1 MKPLL
6 RDLNVFSILTKL
18 IEPLKILA
26 ARAGMLPVRAAL
38 VSTVLFTLSTFMAFG
53 QDDIERDHE
62 AARQELAEVREKI
75 QQERLPLSQTMAEME
90 LELAEL
96 RESARLARMD
106 SESRRIRLTDSKAKL
121 EQTERYTAKLTS
133 NVKSYTGNR
142 AAFLFPS
149 ERVREWQSEQQG
161 AEAVSHIEEGLTR
174 LERLMGGGVLEGDA
188 VVKGGELRSGVFYVM
203 GPAIWFKSTDSV
215 HQGAITFSPGE
226 GRAQIVESAVDQ
238 ALFEGKEANVLLDVT
253 QGKARA
259 LAELKQGPKDLLN
272 HGGLWG
278 WVILAVAIVSSVC
291 ALIKLLQLLKI
302 QTPKS
307 TWMSEILEKV
317 RAGDVEQAREL
328 AGVPSHPASA
338 VVHSALAYLESGADV
353 VEEVVYEELITVEK
367 TMQSWLSFIAIS
379 AAIAPLLGLLGT
391 VSGMIRTFNVITVAG
406 TGDAKPLAGG
416 ISEALVTTLFGLVVA
431 IPALLLHSLLS
442 RRSTGIVQM
451 SEKFGLALVN
461 GLRKKGGG
469 K

>member
-18 IEPLKILA
+18 IEQLKAPA
-26 ARAGMLPVRAAL
+26 ASAVTLPVRA
-38 VSTVLFTLSTFMAFG
+38 VLACAVLLTLSTFTVFG
-53 QDDIERDHE
+53 QDGIKEDHE

-75 QQERLPLSQTMAEME
+75 QQERLPLTQTMAEME

-106 SESRRIRLTDSKAKL
+106 SESRRARLTDSKSKL
-121 EQTERYTAKLTS
+121 EQTELYTAKLS
-133 NVKSYTGNR
+133 SDVKSYTSNR
-142 AAFLFPS
+142 AAFLFPG
-149 ERVREWQSEQQG
+149 EPAQDWHSEQQG

-174 LERLMGGGVLEGDA
+174 LESLMGGGVLEGNA
-188 VVKGGELRSGVFYVM
+188 VVKGGELRPGKFYIM
-203 GPAIWFKSTDSV
+203 GPAIWFKSADSV

-226 GRAQIVESAVDQ
+226 GRAQIVESGVEQ
-238 ALFEGKEANVLLDVT
+238 GLFEGKEVNVLLDVT

-259 LAELKQGPKDLLN
+259 LAELKQGPKDLLS

-307 TWMSEILEKV
+307 AWMSDVLEKV
-317 RAGDVEQAREL
+317 RAGDVAQAREL
-328 AGVPSHPASA
+328 ARVPSHPAAA
-338 VVHSALAYLESGADV
+338 VVYSALGYLESGADV

-367 TMQSWLSFIAIS
+367 SMQSWLSFIAIS

-431 IPALLLHSLLS
+431 IPALILHSLLS